1 MVADHATDCGASQAM
16 TTGDMTADAANDR
29 AFQAA
34 GVCRA
39 AGRCERDG
47 EGQGKG
53 IFLHRN
59 SSWNVPDGRI
69 RL

>member
-1 MVADHATDCGASQAM
+1 VADHATDSGASQAM
-16 TTGDMTADAANDR
+16 PPGDMAADAADDR

-34 GVCRA
+34 GVCDA
-39 AGRCERDG
+39 AGGCEREG

-53 IFLHRN
+53 IFLHRD